1 MGSLEKQ
8 TGSMRSPEKSGQ
20 KSRWT
25 EIYGSIPL
33 DCEVQ
38 KPRTGFCS
46 VADPSIRIE
55 GSRGGV

>member
-8 TGSMRSPEKSGQ
+8 TESMRSPEKSGQ

-33 DCEVQ
+33 DFEVR

-46 VADPSIRIE
+46 VVDPSIRIE
-55 GSRGGV
+55 GGRGGV